1 VVTATLAAHIASAP
15 ARTLPAEVVEK
26 AKLHVLDTLAAMVSG
41 TRLPAGHRALP
52 FAAAAGGLR
61 EALVAG
67 SDTVTSAAM
76 AALAGGMLAH
86 ADETDDSHA
95 PSLTHPGCAVVP
107 AALALAERQHA
118 GGELLLRAV
127 VAGYDI
133 GTRVSQALGGERF
146 FDQHHSSH
154 SVGGLFGATAAAAAV
169 LQFDARRA
177 AYMLAYAVQMAS
189 GNTCWRRDPDHVEK
203 AFDFGGMPA
212 HHAVLAATMVEAGF
226 TGSAQPLEGTP
237 GLFAAYPLTA
247 DPALATRDLGQ
258 RYALMDTAI
267 KKWCVGSPIQAAL
280 DSLQALMAQH
290 AGLTA
295 AEVERIVVALPRQ
308 SAPVVDRRAM
318 PSVNLQHQMALLLV
332 DGTLGFE
339 SGHDLPRMHDPQIT
353 ALADRISIDA
363 QPGDEWVRHPRQ
375 AIVSVRLRSG
385 AELVHRTRHVRGTP
399 ADPMTRAEVEAK
411 ARDLMAPVLG
421 SSRTDQLIERLARLE
436 AVADVTELRP
446 LLCASTAAHT
456 VGNRA

>member
-1 VVTATLAAHIASAP
+1 
-15 ARTLPAEVVEK
+15 
-26 AKLHVLDTLAAMVSG
+26 
-41 TRLPAGHRALP
+41 
-52 FAAAAGGLR
+52 
-61 EALVAG
+61 
-67 SDTVTSAAM
+67 
-76 AALAGGMLAH
+76 
-86 ADETDDSHA
+86 
-95 PSLTHPGCAVVP
+95 
-107 AALALAERQHA
+107 
-118 GGELLLRAV
+118 
-127 VAGYDI
+127 
-133 GTRVSQALGGERF
+133 
-146 FDQHHSSH
+146 
-154 SVGGLFGATAAAAAV
+154 V
-169 LQFDARRA
+169 LQFDDRRA

-189 GNTCWRRDPDHVEK
+189 GNSCWRRDPDHVEK

-212 HHAVLAATMVEAGF
+212 HNAVLAATMVEAGF
-226 TGSAQPLEGTP
+226 TGSAEPLEGTP

-280 DSLQALMAQH
+280 DALQALMTQH

-295 AEVERIVVALPRQ
+295 AQVDRIVVALPRQ

-332 DGTLGFE
+332 DGRLGFE
-339 SGHDLPRMHDPQIT
+339 SGHDLPRMHDPQIM
-353 ALADRISIDA
+353 ALGDRISIDA

-385 AELVHRTRHVRGTP
+385 AELVHHTRHVRGTP

-421 SSRTDQLIERLARLE
+421 SARTEQLIERLALLE

-446 LLCASTAAHT
+446 LLCASAAAHT
-456 VGNRA
+456 LGDRS